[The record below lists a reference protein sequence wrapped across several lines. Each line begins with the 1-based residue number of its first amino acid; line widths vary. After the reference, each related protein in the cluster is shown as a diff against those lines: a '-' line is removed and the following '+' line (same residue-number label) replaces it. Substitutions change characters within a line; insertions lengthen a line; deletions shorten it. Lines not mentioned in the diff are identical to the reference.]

1 MCTQQLHAFESE
13 SHCVTCYSL
22 HVKRQWLHV
31 LFMGFVHL
39 QADMLRKLRGA
50 AGIVET
56 SDMRAAARE
65 REARADKYDGFDM
78 TVRLMGPAVAL
89 LQLMVVTWGHS
100 AV

>member
-1 MCTQQLHAFESE
+1 MS
-13 SHCVTCYSL
+13 
-22 HVKRQWLHV
+22 
-31 LFMGFVHL
+31 

-78 TVRLMGPAVAL
+78 TVSGNC
-89 LQLMVVTWGHS
+89 T
-100 AV
+100 